1 MLIAVWWALTV
12 LHARASRP
20 ALRALG
26 WIMSLVYAAFLFGA
40 TYGLLL
46 QGVQVGWLP
55 DGLATFLL
63 TVWPFVQALGLMM
76 LGVLIF
82 GAAHRLREEV
92 DRAELVAEILTSRI
106 PADVRSIR

>member
-1 MLIAVWWALTV
+1 
-12 LHARASRP
+12 
-20 ALRALG
+20 
-26 WIMSLVYAAFLFGA
+26 MSLVYAAFLFGA